1 MPTIGAAV
9 SAATKGEFE
18 SVARARGTTSSR
30 LAVLI
35 IEDFLKQE
43 GGKTP
48 SLLPAPQT
56 ALRPVTAIPAV
67 HGGEARIKQVFVRL
81 EPYYYDELCRLAAER
96 AWFAGTYLANLLH
109 AHVDRR
115 PVLCNSEVQ
124 AVRQVARQLADL
136 GRNINQIAR
145 KLNTSLEHAQ
155 LVTSV
160 DFEVVKMLLELETN
174 AVKDL
179 MKSNVRGWGVSDVEV

>member
-9 SAATKGEFE
+9 SASTKGEFE
-18 SVARARGTTSSR
+18 CIARARGTTSSR
-30 LAVLI
+30 LAVSI
-35 IEDFLKQE
+35 IEEFLKRE
-43 GGKTP
+43 SGKTP
-48 SLLPAPQT
+48 SLLPAYK
-56 ALRPVTAIPAV
+56 PVLQPKASPPA
-67 HGGEARIKQVFVRL
+67 GIEAEVRIKQVFVRL
-81 EPYYYDELCRLAAER
+81 EPHYYDELCRLAAER

-115 PVLCNSEVQ
+115 PVLCNVEIQ

-145 KLNTSLEHAQ
+145 KLNTSLEHAH
-155 LVTSV
+155 LVSSV

-174 AVKDL
+174 TVKDL
-179 MKSNVRGWGVSDVEV
+179 LKSNIRGWGMSDAEV